1 METHR
6 KLTLNTCAAAGG
18 IREIRA
24 IRGCPRKT
32 LIHRVLQV
40 RPGALVNKSG

>member
-6 KLTLNTCAAAGG
+6 KMTLN

-24 IRGCPRKT
+24 IRGCPRKA

-40 RPGALVNKSG
+40 RHGALVNNPG

>member
-24 IRGCPRKT
+24 IRGCPRKA

-40 RPGALVNKSG
+40 SSGARVNNPG